1 MPQKGDDLAINGYA
15 RTIPAHFEGL
25 LRCQNMDKR
34 IPTTR
39 GIWPLLVVFG
49 SAATIGVCGTLGCG
63 GAAQSDAKDPSTAPI
78 ATYTSEGFGQAEAS
92 DDSSYLEILSDP
104 PVDVLVDGKSEGKT
118 PIKKLKVTPGSHDV
132 TFDDEV
138 GGPRTM
144 SVVVQPGDYQTIKSD
159 RPISLKK

>member
-1 MPQKGDDLAINGYA
+1 
-15 RTIPAHFEGL
+15 
-25 LRCQNMDKR
+25 MDKR

-39 GIWPLLVVFG
+39 GIWPLLVIFG
-49 SAATIGVCGTLGCG
+49 TTAVIGVCGTLGCG
-63 GAAQSDAKDPSTAPI
+63 GAPQSEVKDPTAEPI

-104 PVDVLVDGKSEGKT
+104 PVDVLVDGKAAGRT
-118 PIKKLKVTPGSHDV
+118 PIKKFQVTPGSHDV
-132 TFDDEV
+132 TFDDDV

-144 SVVVQPGDYQTIKSD
+144 SITVQPGDYQTVKND

>member
-1 MPQKGDDLAINGYA
+1 
-15 RTIPAHFEGL
+15 
-25 LRCQNMDKR
+25 MDKR

-39 GIWPLLVVFG
+39 NIWPLLVVFA
-49 SAATIGVCGTLGCG
+49 STALVGVSSTLGCG
-63 GAAQSDAKDPSTAPI
+63 GASQGEAKDPTNNPEPV
-78 ATYTSEGFGQAEAS
+78 ATYTSEGFGQADVS

-104 PVDVLVDGKSEGKT
+104 PTDVRVDGKAEGRT

-144 SVVVQPGDYQTIKSD
+144 SIVVQPGDYQTVKSD

>member
-1 MPQKGDDLAINGYA
+1 M
-15 RTIPAHFEGL
+15 E
-25 LRCQNMDKR
+25 KR
-34 IPTTR
+34 IPATRTT
-39 GIWPLLVVFG
+39 WQLLVVFG
-49 SAATIGVCGTLGCG
+49 TAASIGIWGTFGCG
-63 GAAQSDAKDPSTAPI
+63 GASQTEVKNSDPAPV
-78 ATYTSEGFGQAEAS
+78 ATYTSDGFGQAETS

-104 PVDVLVDGKSEGKT
+104 PVDVLVDGKAEGRT

-144 SVVVQPGDYQTIKSD
+144 SIVVQPGDFQTVKSD

>member
-1 MPQKGDDLAINGYA
+1 
-15 RTIPAHFEGL
+15 
-25 LRCQNMDKR
+25 MDKR

-39 GIWPLLVVFG
+39 SIRPLLVIFG
-49 SAATIGVCGTLGCG
+49 TTATIGVCSTLGCG
-63 GAAQSDAKDPSTAPI
+63 GAPQSEVKDPNAAPV

-104 PVDVLVDGKSEGKT
+104 PVDVLVDGKPAGRT
-118 PIKKLKVTPGSHDV
+118 PIKKFQVTPGSHDV
-132 TFDDEV
+132 TFDDDV

-144 SVVVQPGDYQTIKSD
+144 SITVQPGDYQTVKND